1 MSHGETFADFLRR
14 IRAGDAD
21 AASELVRKYE
31 PEIRMEAKLRMRDPR
46 LRRVVD
52 SMDICQ
58 SVLASFFIK
67 AASGGYDLES
77 PERLLALLV
86 TIARRKVAYHARRQK
101 AQMRDQH
108 REEPLTR
115 QTPEPIAAGPSPS
128 RLFAGRELLDEF
140 RRRLSEEER
149 SLADMRAQGYE
160 WAEIAAH
167 LGGTP
172 QARRKQL
179 TRAADRVTLELRLEE
194 TDNA

>member
-1 MSHGETFADFLRR
+1 MSDGETFADFLRR
-14 IRAGDAD
+14 IRAGDTE
-21 AASELVRKYE
+21 AASELIRRYE
-31 PEIRMEAKLRMRDPR
+31 PAIRMEAKVRLRDPR
-46 LRRVVD
+46 LHRVVD

-58 SVLASFFIK
+58 SVLASFFVK

-86 TIARRKVAYHARRQK
+86 TIARRKVAYHARRQR
-101 AQMRDQH
+101 AQRRDQH

-115 QTPEPIAAGPSPS
+115 ESPEPVALDPSPS

-140 RRRLSEEER
+140 RRRLSDEER
-149 SLADMRAQGYE
+149 NLADMRAQGYE

-179 TRAADRVTLELRLEE
+179 ARAADRVTVELRLEE
-194 TDNA
+194 TDDG